1 MPNNITHCQDCIYF
15 GRIQHKQEYFCR
27 YHGGLAMITP
37 ETWCCYGK
45 PRQDVLERKMKGE

>member
-1 MPNNITHCQDCIYF
+1 MMDNITTCADCRWF
-15 GRIQHKQEYFCR
+15 GKIQHKLVCMKS
-27 YHGGLAMITP
+27 GGLAAVTP